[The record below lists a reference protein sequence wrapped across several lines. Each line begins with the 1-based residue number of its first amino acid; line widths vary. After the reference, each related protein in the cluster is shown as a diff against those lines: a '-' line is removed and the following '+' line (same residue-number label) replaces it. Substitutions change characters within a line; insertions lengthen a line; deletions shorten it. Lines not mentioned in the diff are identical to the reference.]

1 MTPTLARSFDS
12 STFVFVSSR
21 TGAVM
26 GRVERRM
33 LRVMTALLATGAKV
47 HLISTPRSPI
57 EAQAQKLGVEIAPYH
72 LDRLNYLRTRSRV
85 RKYLARFQPVAV
97 HSTGLEADLIVRWA
111 AREMRSAAINSFTCV
126 DYPRQAESG
135 LGKSLRRMLDAR
147 TLAHADAL
155 IVDCSATAA
164 KLVAAGVDAERI
176 VLDPPSVDVG
186 EVIAQSETPFR
197 LPPARV
203 SGPVVGYG
211 GRIEDSRGLEVLVAA
226 SAILVA
232 RGSAEEV
239 LIAGEGPLL
248 KRLQSDIQSSRVRY
262 LGWVD
267 SVPAALK
274 RFDITVFP
282 STRAGVPTSLL
293 EAAVLGKPIV
303 ASRVEGITELFE
315 DGTEIRLV
323 KPGDPKA
330 LAAAVADL
338 ISDPEAAAA
347 MGERARLRTIDEY
360 SSAASVQRHLELYR
374 RFMKE

>member
-1 MTPTLARSFDS
+1 
-12 STFVFVSSR
+12 
-21 TGAVM
+21 M
-26 GRVERRM
+26 GRVERRL
-33 LRVMTALLATGAKV
+33 LRVMSALLAQGARV
-47 HLISTPRSPI
+47 HLISTPRSPVEV
-57 EAQAQKLGVEIAPYH
+57 EAAKLGVEIAPYH
-72 LDRLNYLRTRSRV
+72 LDKLNYFRTRSRV
-85 RKYLARFQPVAV
+85 RKYLERFSPVAV
-97 HSTGLEADLIVRWA
+97 HSTGLEADLVVRWA
-111 AREMRSAAINSFTCV
+111 ARGMRTAAVNTIACT
-126 DYPRQAESG
+126 DYPRQGDTPLAVAVRRWLDSSSLSG
-135 LGKSLRRMLDAR
+135 
-147 TLAHADAL
+147 ADA
-155 IVDCSATAA
+155 IVADCAATAQR
-164 KLVAAGVDAERI
+164 LQAAGVVPDRI
-176 VLDPPSVDVG
+176 VIDPPSIDVG
-186 EVIAQSETPFR
+186 EVIAQSEQLFA

-232 RGSAEEV
+232 RGAAEEV

-282 STRAGVPTSLL
+282 STKPGVPTSLL

-303 ASRVEGITELFE
+303 ASRVDGITELYE
-315 DGTEIRLV
+315 DGREIRLV

-330 LAAAVADL
+330 LAAAVAEL
-338 ISDPEAAAA
+338 IADPESAAR

-360 SSAASVQRHLELYR
+360 SSAASVDRHLELYR
-374 RFMKE
+374 RFMRD

>member
-1 MTPTLARSFDS
+1 
-12 STFVFVSSR
+12 VSSR

-33 LRVMTALLATGAKV
+33 LRVMTALLASGAKV

-57 EAQAQKLGVEIAPYH
+57 EAAAQKLGVEIAPYH
-72 LDRLNYLRTRSRV
+72 LDKLNYFRTRSRV
-85 RKYLARFQPVAV
+85 RKYLSRFQPVAV

-111 AREMRSAAINSFTCV
+111 AREMRTAAINSLTCV
-126 DYPRQAESG
+126 DYPRQADSG
-135 LGKSLRRMLDAR
+135 LGKSIRRRLDTR
-147 TLAHADAL
+147 TLAQADAMV
-155 IVDCSATAA
+155 VDCAATAA

-186 EVIAQSETPFR
+186 EVIAQSEMPFR

-338 ISDPEAAAA
+338 IGDPESAAA

-360 SSAASVQRHLELYR
+360 SSAASVQRHLALYR

>member
-1 MTPTLARSFDS
+1 
-12 STFVFVSSR
+12 
-21 TGAVM
+21 M
-26 GRVERRM
+26 GRVERRL
-33 LRVMTALLATGAKV
+33 LRVMTALIAAGANV
-47 HLISTPRSPI
+47 HVIGTPRSPLLA
-57 EAQAQKLGVEIAPYH
+57 EAATLGAEIAPYH
-72 LDRLNYLRTRSRV
+72 LDKLNYFRTRSRV
-85 RKYLARFQPVAV
+85 RKYLERYHPIVV

-111 AREMRSAAINSFTCV
+111 ARDMRTAAINSVTCV
-126 DYPRQAESG
+126 DYPRRGDSAFSSAVRHW
-135 LGKSLRRMLDAR
+135 LDTSSLAR
-147 TLAHADAL
+147 ADA
-155 IVDCSATAA
+155 IVTDCAATSARLTD
-164 KLVAAGVDAERI
+164 AGVAPERI
-176 VLDPPSVDVG
+176 VLDPPSIDVG
-186 EVIAQSETPFR
+186 EVIAQSEQLFK

-203 SGPVVGYG
+203 SGPVIGYG

-248 KRLQSDIQSSRVRY
+248 KRLQSDVQSSRVRY

-274 RFDITVFP
+274 RFDIAVFP
-282 STRAGVPTSLL
+282 STRPGVPTSLL

-303 ASRVEGITELFE
+303 ASRVEGITELYT

-330 LAAAVADL
+330 LAAAVADM
-338 ISDPEAAAA
+338 IADPEAATL

-374 RFMKE
+374 RFMKG